1 MFSKDFSKE
10 ILIGRKTDSVF
21 YLLNSNK
28 NKTYKQFINIIKTA
42 VILLAVLLVTS
53 CGGGGGGGGMVAFA
67 PSEDGSIKMHNG
79 GDAGG
84 WGKGN
89 ETGGG
94 YNGQLGNINQYEE
107 DSLFNIFPY
116 FFSPIQTV
124 DLSLNWNGKPVE
136 GLTGLTAATKKEILP
151 EFKIGD
157 KISGTARITL
167 ADNSVRE
174 AVLDTTEVN
183 INTKLVF
190 HTDFI
195 YRIEGTTGTASPEG
209 VFRTTTGIDVSNY
222 ISGALYGYGD
232 STVSAFTD
240 GKDTYPVTGGW
251 IYSPTPG
258 DKVLTP
264 VFKCEPEISFNGTGV
279 TAVSGSED
287 TYIYDYSVNQSGVG
301 ITIQPSSLSGSR
313 VEGSI
318 DGTSFELNYGDNP
331 YNVNLL
337 PGEHTLTMNVSGSS
351 DCAPQTITK
360 TITVYVKPDWNLQG
374 ASTIADS
381 DICLSDS
388 SAALDKYVYKY
399 ALYGDDMPFVMESPA
414 QTALPSYVT
423 MKSYLDG
430 TEITS
435 STTVQRGSHTLR
447 VEFSGTY
454 CTFEPVIKTVEVYAK
469 ATFNEQYTATISG
482 TTYKYSYLSY
492 GSTGMPVVFTP
503 EYPAGASHNIGMKVT
518 INGSATTK
526 TNGAAYSGNIALG
539 SNIPIKIEPVGS
551 WWDSSS
557 VVNKT
562 ITVKIKPVTLT
573 PVKVEVCMHRGE
585 DDSDNGLA
593 GKLILGITIIGNYN
607 GGVISSDHTWTDATN
622 YNSGASTTTL
632 TPVTYQDLTDSVEYK
647 AVDMKEW
654 DSGSSDS
661 LGSGTT
667 SKTLLDIINGKNDAK
682 EYTIEVTTTGGTKG
696 SFESKLTVKLSD

>member
-1 MFSKDFSKE
+1 MN
-10 ILIGRKTDSVF
+10 LA
-21 YLLNSNK
+21 
-28 NKTYKQFINIIKTA
+28 KTA
-42 VILLAVLLVTS
+42 AIILAALLAFS
-53 CGGGGGGGGMVAFA
+53 CGGGGGGGGGMVAFS

-89 ETGGG
+89 EIAGGF
-94 YNGQLGNINQYEE
+94 NGQLGNINQYEE

-124 DLSLNWNGKPVE
+124 DLSLNWNEKPVE

-167 ADNSVRE
+167 ANGTVRE

-195 YRIEGTTGTASPEG
+195 YRIQGTSGTALPEG
-209 VFRTTTGIDVSNY
+209 FFRTTTGIDVSNY
-222 ISGALYGYGD
+222 ISGTLYGYGD

-240 GKDTYPVTGGW
+240 GKDTYPVTDGW

-258 DKVLTP
+258 DKMLTP

-351 DCAPQTITK
+351 DCVPQTITK
-360 TITVYVKPDWNLQG
+360 TIIVYVKPDWKLQG
-374 ASTIADS
+374 ASTIAGS
-381 DICLSDS
+381 DICLTDS
-388 SAALDKYVYKY
+388 SATLDKYTYKY
-399 ALYGDDMPFVMESPA
+399 ASYGDDMPFVLESPA

-435 STTVQRGSHTLR
+435 STTVQRGRHTLR

-454 CTFEPVIKTVEVYAK
+454 CAFEPVVKTVEVYAK
-469 ATFNEQYTATISG
+469 ATFDEQYTATISG

-492 GSTGMPVVFTP
+492 DSTGMPVVFTP
-503 EYPAGASHNIGMKVT
+503 EYPAGASHNIEMKVT
-518 INGSATTK
+518 INSSVTTK

-557 VVNKT
+557 IITKT
-562 ITVKIKPVTLT
+562 ITVKIKPVSLQMTKLD
-573 PVKVEVCMHRGE
+573 VYMNRGE
-585 DDSDNGLA
+585 TDNDCGLA
-593 GKLILGITIIGNYN
+593 GKLIFDGTTIGDYN
-607 GGVISSDHTWTDATN
+607 GGVIGQDKTWTDATS
-622 YNSGASTTTL
+622 SGGTSLTTK
-632 TPVTYQDLTDSVEYK
+632 TYQDLSTSLEFK
-647 AVDMKEW
+647 AVGMAEW
-654 DSGSSDS
+654 D
-661 LGSGTT
+661 GTT
-667 SKTLLDIINGKNDAK
+667 GHDPLGGGSTTKTLLDIINGRDASNKFIIQVNTSGND
-682 EYTIEVTTTGGTKG
+682 G
-696 SFESKLTVKLSD
+696 SFSSKLTLKLSD